1 MSASGASQ
9 LEADL
14 ALMWRIRLFEDEV
27 QRLFTQNLVHGS
39 THLCQGQEA
48 VSVGVCG
55 SLAHGDVTTCTY
67 RGHGALIAMG
77 APLERCFGE
86 ILGRAEGL
94 CKGKGGSMH
103 LAAHDRGALG
113 SFAVVGAGIPVAVGA
128 ALSAKLQSQDTVA
141 LTFFGDG
148 ATNIGAFHESL
159 NLAAIWR
166 LPCVFVCENNLYGE
180 YSPIATTT
188 PIGRL
193 ADRAAGYGIPGVQV
207 DGNDVTAVRDVAAAA
222 VERARR
228 GSGPTLIEARTY
240 RQAGHSRSTLAPT
253 GLTASWSS
261 GSCATLWCWPR
272 TRSRRWATATPTS
285 TASAVRRKLRF
296 VRPGIR
302 PSPGSHPPSNHGS
315 RTSSRVTEL
324 SPRDAVRAALAD
336 ELRSDDRVFLLGED
350 IAQAGGVFKATVGLV
365 DEFGRSGC
373 GIRRSPRS
381 RSSAPPW
388 GRR

>member
-1 MSASGASQ
+1 MSASDASQ

-55 SLAHGDVTTCTY
+55 SLAPGDVITCTY

-128 ALSAKLQSQDTVA
+128 ALSAKLQARDTVA

-180 YSPIATTT
+180 YSAIATTT
-188 PIGRL
+188 PIERL

-207 DGNDVTAVRDVAAAA
+207 DGNDVTAVREVAGAA

-240 RQAGHSRSTLAPT
+240 RQAGHSRSDPGAYRPDGELELWKLRDPLVLAANALQEMGYSDPELDRIR
-253 GLTASWSS
+253 GEAE
-261 GSCATLWCWPR
+261 G
-272 TRSRRWATATPTS
+272 
-285 TASAVRRKLRF
+285 AVREARDTA
-296 VRPGIR
+296 VAWQ
-302 PSPGSHPPSNHGS
+302 PPSLES
-315 RTSSRVTEL
+315 RFEDV
-324 SPRDAVRAALAD
+324 LA
-336 ELRSDDRVFLLGED
+336 
-350 IAQAGGVFKATVGLV
+350 
-365 DEFGRSGC
+365 
-373 GIRRSPRS
+373 
-381 RSSAPPW
+381 
-388 GRR
+388 

>member
-188 PIGRL
+188 PIDRL

-240 RQAGHSRSTLAPT
+240 RQAGHSRSDPGAYRPDGELELWKLRDPLVLAANALQEMGYSDPELDRIR
-253 GLTASWSS
+253 GEAEV
-261 GSCATLWCWPR
+261 
-272 TRSRRWATATPTS
+272 
-285 TASAVRRKLRF
+285 AVREARDTA
-296 VRPGIR
+296 VAWQ
-302 PSPGSHPPSNHGS
+302 PPSLES
-315 RTSSRVTEL
+315 RFEDV
-324 SPRDAVRAALAD
+324 LA
-336 ELRSDDRVFLLGED
+336 
-350 IAQAGGVFKATVGLV
+350 
-365 DEFGRSGC
+365 
-373 GIRRSPRS
+373 
-381 RSSAPPW
+381 
-388 GRR
+388 